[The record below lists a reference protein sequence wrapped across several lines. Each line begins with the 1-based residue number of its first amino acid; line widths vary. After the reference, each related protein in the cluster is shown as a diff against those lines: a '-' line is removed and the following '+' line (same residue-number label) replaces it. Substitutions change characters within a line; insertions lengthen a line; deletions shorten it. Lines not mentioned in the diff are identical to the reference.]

1 MHNLCSGS
9 CQWNFFSISDFHF
22 DFGVLFLGLSQLY
35 DRSPATVIFLSLYN
49 LVGTDSCI
57 ICRFLS
63 FESAS
68 VSRTLCSKSFCLFL
82 RKAFGRTILNLVSIG
97 TLHFPPCEFCPFPAF
112 AQRFFDN
119 QRSCHP
125 DFFLAVCLWF
135 TAVVCDTAVI

>member
-22 DFGVLFLGLSQLY
+22 DFGVLFLRLSQPC
-35 DRSPATVIFLSLYN
+35 DGTPSTVIFLSFYN
-49 LVGTDSCI
+49 LVGTNSCI

-63 FESAS
+63 FESAC
-68 VSRTLCSKSFCLFL
+68 VGGTLCSKSFCLLL
-82 RKAFGRTILNLVSIG
+82 RKTFGRTVLNLVSTG
-97 TLHFPPCEFCPFPAF
+97 PLHFSPCKFCPFPAF

-125 DFFLAVCLWF
+125 DFLLAVCLWF
-135 TAVVCDTAVI
+135 AAVVCGTAVI

>member
-1 MHNLCSGS
+1 MHNLCYGS
-9 CQWNFFSISDFHF
+9 CQRNLFSISDFHF

-68 VSRTLCSKSFCLFL
+68 VGRTLCSKSL
-82 RKAFGRTILNLVSIG
+82 RLLLCKTFGRTVLNLVSIG

-119 QRSCHP
+119 QRSCHL

-135 TAVVCDTAVI
+135 TAVVCGTAVV